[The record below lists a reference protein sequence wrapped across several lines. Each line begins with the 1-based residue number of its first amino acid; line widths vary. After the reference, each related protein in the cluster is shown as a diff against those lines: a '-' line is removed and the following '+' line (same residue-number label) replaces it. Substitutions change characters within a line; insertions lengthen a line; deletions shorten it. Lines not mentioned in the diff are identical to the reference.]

1 MFAKAYTLSDVMFI
15 LTSGYDTTKYSLTNI
30 YAWNHTTKQAVNY
43 MNLGD
48 CMFAECKVKNPNP
61 YKKSFRVLQRG
72 ASITISAS
80 YVDAPLVRIQKK
92 MEEIKSDSSSNKKEE
107 EYEQLTFFS

>member
-92 MEEIKSDSSSNKKEE
+92 MENIKSDSSSNKEE

>member
-15 LTSGYDTTKYSLTNI
+15 LTSGYDTTKYSLSNI
-30 YAWNHTTKQAVNY
+30 YAWNHSTKQAVNY
-43 MNLGD
+43 MNLNG
-48 CMFAECKVKNPNP
+48 CMFAECKTKNPNP

-92 MEEIKSDSSSNKKEE
+92 VEDIKKVSDSNKEE
-107 EYEQLTFFS
+107 EYEQLRFF

>member
-1 MFAKAYTLSDVMFI
+1 MFEKTYTLSDVMFI
-15 LTSGYDTTKYSLTNI
+15 LTSGYDSSKYSLVSI
-30 YAWNHTTKQAVNY
+30 YAWNHSTKQSVNY
-43 MNLGD
+43 MSLNGL
-48 CMFAECKVKNPNP
+48 MFAECKVKNPNP

-92 MEEIKSDSSSNKKEE
+92 MEEIKSNSSSNKEE
-107 EYEQLTFFS
+107 EYEQLKFF

>member
-1 MFAKAYTLSDVMFI
+1 MFEKAYTLADVMFI
-15 LTSGYDTTKYSLTNI
+15 LTSGYDSSKYSLTNI

-43 MNLGD
+43 MNLND

-80 YVDAPLVRIQKK
+80 YVDAPFVRIQKK
-92 MEEIKSDSSSNKKEE
+92 VEEMKKVSNSNKEE
-107 EYEQLTFFS
+107 EYEQLKFF

>member
-1 MFAKAYTLSDVMFI
+1 MFAKAYSLSDVIFI
-15 LTSGYDTTKYSLTNI
+15 LTSGYDSSKYSLSNI
-30 YAWNHTTKQAVNY
+30 YAWNHSTKQAVNY
-43 MNLGD
+43 MNLNGL
-48 CMFAECKVKNPNP
+48 MFAECKVKNPNP

-92 MEEIKSDSSSNKKEE
+92 VEEMKKVSSGSSKEE
-107 EYEQLTFFS
+107 EYEQLKFF

>member
-1 MFAKAYTLSDVMFI
+1 MFEKAYTLADVMFI
-15 LTSGYDTTKYSLTNI
+15 LTSGYDTTKYTLTNI

-48 CMFAECKVKNPNP
+48 CMFAECKVKNTNP

-80 YVDAPLVRIQKK
+80 YVDAPLVRIKKK
-92 MEEIKSDSSSNKKEE
+92 MEDIKSNSSSNKEE

>member
-1 MFAKAYTLSDVMFI
+1 MFEKAYTLADVMFI
-15 LTSGYDTTKYSLTNI
+15 LTSGYDSSKYSLVNI
-30 YAWNHTTKQAVNY
+30 YAWNHTSKQSVNY
-43 MNLGD
+43 MSLNGL
-48 CMFAECKVKNPNP
+48 MFAECKVKNPNP

-92 MEEIKSDSSSNKKEE
+92 MENIKADSSSSKEE
-107 EYEQLTFFS
+107 EYEQLTFF

>member
-30 YAWNHTTKQAVNY
+30 YAWNHTTKQSVNY
-43 MNLGD
+43 MSLNEL
-48 CMFAECKVKNPNP
+48 MFAECKVKNPNP

-92 MEEIKSDSSSNKKEE
+92 MENIKSDSSSNKEE

>member
-1 MFAKAYTLSDVMFI
+1 MFDKTYTFYDVMFI
-15 LTSGYDTTKYSLTNI
+15 LTSAYDITKYSLTNI
-30 YAWNHTTKQAVNY
+30 YAWNHSTKQAVNY
-43 MNLGD
+43 MSLNGL
-48 CMFAECKVKNPNP
+48 MFAECKVKNPNP

-92 MEEIKSDSSSNKKEE
+92 MEDIKSNSSSNKEDEE
-107 EYEQLTFFS
+107 EYEQLKFF

>member
-1 MFAKAYTLSDVMFI
+1 MFDKTYAFYDVMFI
-15 LTSGYDTTKYSLTNI
+15 LTSGYDSTKYSLSNI
-30 YAWNHTTKQAVNY
+30 YAWNHSKKESVNY
-43 MNLGD
+43 MSLNGL
-48 CMFAECKVKNPNP
+48 MFAECKVKNPNP

-80 YVDAPLVRIQKK
+80 YVDAPFVRIQKK
-92 MEEIKSDSSSNKKEE
+92 MENIKSDSSSNKKEE

>member
-1 MFAKAYTLSDVMFI
+1 MFDKTYTFYDVMFI
-15 LTSGYDTTKYSLTNI
+15 LTSGYDSTKYSLSNI
-30 YAWNHTTKQAVNY
+30 YAWNHSKKESVNY
-43 MNLGD
+43 MSLNGL
-48 CMFAECKVKNPNP
+48 MFAECKVKNPNP

-80 YVDAPLVRIQKK
+80 YVDAPFVRIQKK
-92 MEEIKSDSSSNKKEE
+92 MENIKSDSSSNKKEE

>member
-1 MFAKAYTLSDVMFI
+1 MFTKAYTLSDVMFV
-15 LTSGYDTTKYSLTNI
+15 LTSGYDSSKYTLSNI
-30 YAWNHTTKQAVNY
+30 YAWNHSTKQAVNY
-43 MNLGD
+43 MNLNG

-92 MEEIKSDSSSNKKEE
+92 MEEIKSNSSSNKEE
-107 EYEQLTFFS
+107 EYEQLKFF

>member
-1 MFAKAYTLSDVMFI
+1 MFTKAYTLSDVMFV
-15 LTSGYDTTKYSLTNI
+15 LTSDYDSSKYTLSNI
-30 YAWNHTTKQAVNY
+30 YAWNHTTKQAVND
-43 MNLGD
+43 MNLNA
-48 CMFAECKVKNPNP
+48 CMFAECKTKNPNP

-92 MEEIKSDSSSNKKEE
+92 MEEIKSNSSSNKEE

>member
-1 MFAKAYTLSDVMFI
+1 MFEKAYTLADVMFI
-15 LTSGYDTTKYSLTNI
+15 LTSGYDSSKYSLSNI

-43 MNLGD
+43 MNLND

-80 YVDAPLVRIQKK
+80 YVDAPFVRIQKK
-92 MEEIKSDSSSNKKEE
+92 VEEMKKVSNSNKEE
-107 EYEQLTFFS
+107 EYEQLKFF

>member
-1 MFAKAYTLSDVMFI
+1 MFTKAYTLADVIFI
-15 LTSGYDTTKYSLTNI
+15 LTSGYDSSKYSFSNI
-30 YAWNHTTKQAVNY
+30 YAWNHTTKKSVNY
-43 MNLGD
+43 MSLNGL
-48 CMFAECKVKNPNP
+48 MFAECKVKNPNP

-92 MEEIKSDSSSNKKEE
+92 VEDIKKTSESNKKEE
-107 EYEQLTFFS
+107 EYEQLRFF

>member
-1 MFAKAYTLSDVMFI
+1 MFAKAYSLSDVMFV
-15 LTSGYDTTKYSLTNI
+15 LTSGYDSTKYTLVNI

-43 MNLGD
+43 MNLND
-48 CMFAECKVKNPNP
+48 CMFAECKTKNPNP

-80 YVDAPLVRIQKK
+80 YVDAPFVRIQKK
-92 MEEIKSDSSSNKKEE
+92 MENIKSDSSSNKKEE

>member
-30 YAWNHTTKQAVNY
+30 YAWNHTSKQSVNY
-43 MNLGD
+43 MNLNGL
-48 CMFAECKVKNPNP
+48 MFAECKTKNPNP

-107 EYEQLTFFS
+107 EYEQLTFF

>member
-1 MFAKAYTLSDVMFI
+1 MFAKAYSLSDVMFI
-15 LTSGYDTTKYSLTNI
+15 LTSGYDSSKYSLTNI

-48 CMFAECKVKNPNP
+48 CMFAECKTKNPNP

-92 MEEIKSDSSSNKKEE
+92 MEEIKSDSSSNKEE

>member
-15 LTSGYDTTKYSLTNI
+15 LTSGYDSSKYSLSNI

-43 MNLGD
+43 MSLNGL
-48 CMFAECKVKNPNP
+48 MFAECKVKNPNP

-92 MEEIKSDSSSNKKEE
+92 MEEIKSDSSSNKKDEE
-107 EYEQLTFFS
+107 EYEQLRFF

>member
-1 MFAKAYTLSDVMFI
+1 MFDKTYTFYDVMFI
-15 LTSGYDTTKYSLTNI
+15 LTSGYDITKYSLTNI
-30 YAWNHTTKQAVNY
+30 YAWNHSTKQAVNY
-43 MNLGD
+43 MNLNG